1 MPAALENVSLRD
13 QFHLDRIGLRLLS
26 LFLGLTG
33 YGAALAL
40 LIRSGLGADPWDVLH
55 VAIAQR
61 TGLSVGTVIIV
72 VSFLVLVAWIPLRQH
87 PGIGTLANALWIG
100 VATDLT
106 LFVVPPAHGLPLAI
120 TMMLGGV
127 LLNAVSDAVYIGA
140 HLGPGP
146 RDGLMTGLHHRTGRP
161 VGPLRFGIEATV
173 LVAGWLLGGPVGV
186 GTFVYAIAIGPIVGW
201 VLPHVTIPVRRRAV
215 RGAAGA

>member
-13 QFHLDRIGLRLLS
+13 QFHLDRIALRLLS

-55 VAIAQR
+55 VAISQR
-61 TGLSVGTVIIV
+61 IGLSVGTVIIL
-72 VSFLVLVAWIPLRQH
+72 VSFLVLAAWIPLRQH
-87 PGIGTLANALWIG
+87 PGIGTLANALWVG

-106 LFVVPPAHGLPLAI
+106 LFVVPPVHGLPLAI
-120 TMMLGGV
+120 TMMVGGV

>member
-13 QFHLDRIGLRLLS
+13 QLHLDRIGLRLLS

-55 VAIAQR
+55 VAIAER

-106 LFVVPPAHGLPLAI
+106 LLVVPPAHGLGLAI

-127 LLNAVSDAVYIGA
+127 VLNAVSDAVYIGA

-161 VGPLRFGIEATV
+161 VGPLRFAIEASV
-173 LVAGWLLGGPVGV
+173 LIAGWLLGGPVGV

-201 VLPHVTIPVRRRAV
+201 VLPHVTIPVRRRPV

>member
-13 QFHLDRIGLRLLS
+13 QLHLDRIGLRLLS

-55 VAIAQR
+55 VAIAER

-106 LFVVPPAHGLPLAI
+106 LLVVPPAHGLGLAI

-127 LLNAVSDAVYIGA
+127 VLNAVSDAVYIGA

-161 VGPLRFGIEATV
+161 VGPLRFAIEASV
-173 LVAGWLLGGPVGV
+173 LIAGWLLGGPVGV

-201 VLPHVTIPVRRRAV
+201 VLPHVAIPVRRRPV